1 VETSG
6 SLKKTL
12 AFVFCD
18 IAGTGEF
25 MAREG
30 DLVVSALFH
39 TFFEHAGRIAGEF
52 DRCSIKLFGDGFLA
66 TFENAGEAL
75 AFAASVQSQ
84 LSEDAVF
91 RETGLKFRFSLHV
104 GDALYVETSYGAEV
118 LGDDVNLAARLNDL
132 AEPGQ
137 IAISQ
142 AAIDQLPEDRRAL
155 VGPSEEA
162 QIRRLGK
169 VTFSRVSLVGT

>member
-1 VETSG
+1 
-6 SLKKTL
+6 
-12 AFVFCD
+12 
-18 IAGTGEF
+18 
-25 MAREG
+25 M
-30 DLVVSALFH
+30 
-39 TFFEHAGRIAGEF
+39 
-52 DRCSIKLFGDGFLA
+52 FGDGFLA
-66 TFENAGEAL
+66 TFENAGAAL

-91 RETGLKFRFSLHV
+91 RKTGLKFRFSLHV

-118 LGDDVNLAARLNDL
+118 LGDEVNLAARLNDL

-155 VGPSEEA
+155 AGPSEQAE
-162 QIRRLGK
+162 IRRLGK